1 MVNTNMLKTILQYL
15 KDLINTANG
24 RNALEDYINA
34 NEPQSAYD
42 VERLERQYDKMMR
55 RSFFHE

>member
-1 MVNTNMLKTILQYL
+1 MLKTILQYL

-42 VERLERQYDKMMR
+42 VERLERQYDKIMR